1 MKQLNL
7 ILAGLFLLCVLYGR
21 AQVLPLE
28 ENVVLNTKEGQIKG
42 KLLFPGGVKTC
53 PVVLVIAGSGPTDMD
68 GNSAV
73 GNLRNNSL
81 KFLAEGLAANGIASL
96 RFDKRG
102 IGTSAS
108 AGKEEAKLR
117 FEDYVNDVTGWIDY
131 LSKEKRF
138 TTITVA
144 GHSEGALIGM
154 LACQNRPKVK
164 GYISI
169 AGAGRPAYEII
180 EAQVAA
186 QQTPETVQKEV
197 ASINLSLI
205 HI

>member
-1 MKQLNL
+1 M
-7 ILAGLFLLCVLYGR
+7 
-21 AQVLPLE
+21 
-28 ENVVLNTKEGQIKG
+28 
-42 KLLFPGGVKTC
+42 
-53 PVVLVIAGSGPTDMD
+53 
-68 GNSAV
+68 
-73 GNLRNNSL
+73 

-131 LSKEKRF
+131 LAKEKRF

-154 LACQNRPKVK
+154 LVCQNQPKVK
-164 GYISI
+164 GYISV

-186 QQTPETVQKEV
+186 QQNPEAVRKEV
-197 ASINLSLI
+197 ALSLI
-205 HI
+205 HISQHSGNASTTIETPWINVGYSLTGVSDCLLYTSSIIS